1 MLQHDK
7 RCPSNLILVREKRS
21 CLQEL
26 FDRFIIRA
34 PSPLKRTEGSSLLI
48 KTRQSSS
55 SPKKT
60 NEREESSS
68 TSSPARNELLCP
80 FWVRE
85 EIPLQVL
92 YRSISKKQRDPSNST
107 RRTRAPSASWST
119 IRESRAPGRPR
130 FLFKREERQLSRSE
144 DRAPVTFK
152 RRDWSSPQP
161 STRHE
166 QPCPLPLKQE
176 QRVPGSYFWQ
186 KDFLYFLLSPHF
198 I

>member
-7 RCPSNLILVREKRS
+7 RCPSNILLVRDKSS

-26 FDRFIIRA
+26 SDLFIIKS
-34 PSPLKRTEGSSLLI
+34 PSPLNRTEGSSLLV
-48 KTRQSSS
+48 KTRQGSS

-60 NEREESSS
+60 NERKESSS
-68 TSSPARNELLCP
+68 TSSSARNELLCP
-80 FWVRE
+80 FWVKE
-85 EIPLQVL
+85 EIPWLPQHLKEAESPFQLHEEQESSVCL
-92 YRSISKKQRDPSNST
+92 LVDNKREQS
-107 RRTRAPSASWST
+107 SWSSALPLQE
-119 IRESRAPGRPR
+119 I
-130 FLFKREERQLSRSE
+130 EERQLSRSE

-166 QPCPLPLKQE
+166 QPCPRPLKQE
-176 QRVPGSYFWQ
+176 QSPLGVLLA